1 MPLPTQIF
9 YLLIMNFNSR
19 QIGKWSLAIMA
30 FAMFIVLLSFLYAFG
45 DNPLDL
51 SMLTIIY
58 TLFALI
64 TLIFYGLFIEIS
76 EKKITLRFGIGLIRR
91 SIDID
96 SIEYVECVRNKWWYG
111 WGIRLTPHGWMSNV
125 SGLDAVEIKYK
136 NMDKKFRIGT
146 DDSKKLK
153 EEIQKRI
160 LRLSKKEEG

>member
-1 MPLPTQIF
+1 
-9 YLLIMNFNSR
+9 
-19 QIGKWSLAIMA
+19 
-30 FAMFIVLLSFLYAFG
+30 
-45 DNPLDL
+45 
-51 SMLTIIY
+51 MLTIIY

-64 TLIFYGLFIEIS
+64 ILIFYGLFIEIS
-76 EKKITLRFGIGLIRR
+76 EKKITLKFGIGLIRR

-96 SIEYVECVRNKWWYG
+96 SIESVECVRNKWWYG
-111 WGIRLTPHGWMSNV
+111 WGIRFTPHGWMWNV

-160 LRLSKKEEG
+160 LRLSKKR